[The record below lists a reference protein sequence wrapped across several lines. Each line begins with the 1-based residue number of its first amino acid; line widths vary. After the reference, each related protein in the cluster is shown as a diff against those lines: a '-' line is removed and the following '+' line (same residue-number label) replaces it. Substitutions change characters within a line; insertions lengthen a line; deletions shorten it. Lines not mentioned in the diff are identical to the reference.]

1 MKSLIRNIALLPVR
15 ILLSLAL
22 FFLSIVILMA
32 GIAEESVGDAW
43 DLIVCV
49 YSTLW
54 SENF

>member
-1 MKSLIRNIALLPVR
+1 MKSLIRNIALLPIR
-15 ILLSLAL
+15 ILLSFAL
-22 FFLSIVILMA
+22 FFLSIVIIMA

-43 DLIVCV
+43 DLIVCA